1 MAATAAAAVL
11 QVGVLPTRA
20 SSEGAAR
27 RVFRVGFLAGGSG
40 DGPSPRVQSF
50 RERASG
56 FGLLRGAKLRGRGS
70 VCGWPSGA
78 DPSACSRTRGSQ
90 PGCDRGGHGPS
101 RHCR

>member
-40 DGPSPRVQSF
+40 DGPSGPRVQSF
-50 RERASG
+50 RE
-56 FGLLRGAKLRGRGS
+56 GLRDLGYS
-70 VCGWPSGA
+70 
-78 DPSACSRTRGSQ
+78 T
-90 PGCDRGGHGPS
+90 
-101 RHCR
+101 